1 MPFGGGSRGMQAPI
15 FWQISLTSSVCIG
28 LHLAQSELS
37 LAAAKFFK
45 ECSNATV
52 RTCDEDMEQE
62 NYFLVA
68 PKGHKCEIVLGS

>member
-1 MPFGGGSRGMQAPI
+1 MPFGGGSRGTQALPLARI
-15 FWQISLTSSVCIG
+15 LLTTSVCIG

-45 ECSNATV
+45 ECSNAIV
-52 RTCDEDMEQE
+52 RTRDEDMEQE

-68 PKGHKCEIVLGS
+68 PKGHKCEIVIGV

>member
-1 MPFGGGSRGMQAPI
+1 MQAPI

-68 PKGHKCEIVLGS
+68 PKGHNCEIVLGS